1 MGATSKTTAVG
12 VFVLAAIVLA
22 IVAIVIFG
30 GGNLFE
36 ERVRYVIYFEGSVT
50 GLSVGSPV
58 NFRGVKVGSV
68 SDIQVTINNDRDL
81 VRLPVFID
89 INPKRFSGLS
99 ATMGS
104 TAGTHQ
110 FISHLVRRGLRA
122 QLVMPSLITGQL
134 AVDLDFYPERRAQY
148 SGVEQTVPEL
158 PAIPSNLE
166 MLTKSLKEL
175 PLEQMVKRTL
185 HALEGIDELVH
196 SPHLPETLGSLRN
209 ATMELDTLLQ
219 GLNSHVDPVL
229 GEAREMSREIRE
241 LATTARS
248 HVEPLATDMRGLLAA
263 GQQTLATADQTTREL
278 GAKVGEASV
287 AARKAFEQAEKTLD
301 LEQGASRQLVDSL
314 KDTAEAARKTLATA
328 DVALSRIDRTLADDS
343 PLRTEALRAMREVAS
358 AVRSIQVVA
367 EYLQRHPE
375 ALLRGKGKAGER

>member
-196 SPHLPETLGSLRN
+196 SPRLPEILGSLRN

-248 HVEPLATDMRGLLAA
+248 HVGPLATDMRGLLAA

-358 AVRSIQVVA
+358 AVRSIQLVA